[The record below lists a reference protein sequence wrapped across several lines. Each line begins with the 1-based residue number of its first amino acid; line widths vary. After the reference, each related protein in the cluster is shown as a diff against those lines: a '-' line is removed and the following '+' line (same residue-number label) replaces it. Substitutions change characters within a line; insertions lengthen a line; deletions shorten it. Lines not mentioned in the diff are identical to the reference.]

1 MCYYF
6 CMLIRKAETKDIDEI
21 LHLLSDVL
29 ELHVR
34 IRPDIFESGH
44 TKYTKKEL
52 IHKLNEENFH
62 VYVGE
67 ISNKVVAYA
76 MCVIEL
82 PKFTHTMKKVK
93 TMYIDD
99 IEVNPEYRGQG
110 LGRELFEFLK
120 KEAKR
125 IGCYNITLNEWE
137 GNDGARK
144 FYEKLGMKPQKT
156 TLEFILKH

>member
-1 MCYYF
+1 
-6 CMLIRKAETKDIDEI
+6 MLIRKAEIKDIDEI
-21 LHLLSDVL
+21 LYLLSDVL

-44 TKYTKKEL
+44 TKYTKEEL
-52 IHKLNEENFH
+52 IIKLSEDNFH
-62 VYVGE
+62 IYVGE

-110 LGRELFEFLK
+110 LGRELFEYLK
-120 KEAKR
+120 EEAKR
-125 IGCYNITLNEWE
+125 LNCYNITLNEWE

-156 TLEFILKH
+156 TLELILK

>member
-1 MCYYF
+1 
-6 CMLIRKAETKDIDEI
+6 MLIRKAEIKDIDEI
-21 LHLLSDVL
+21 LYLLSDVL
-29 ELHVR
+29 ELHAR

-44 TKYTKKEL
+44 TKYTKEEL
-52 IHKLNEENFH
+52 IAKLSEENFH

-82 PKFTHTMKKVK
+82 PKFTHTMKQVK

-99 IEVNPEYRGQG
+99 IEVNPNYRGQG
-110 LGRELFEFLK
+110 LGRELFDYLK
-120 KEAKR
+120 EEAKR
-125 IGCYNITLNEWE
+125 LNCYNITLNEWE
-137 GNDGARK
+137 GNDGAKK

-156 TLEFILKH
+156 TLELFLK